1 MSSFL
6 RGLWEN
12 TFGLLVEDGSLAV
25 GILAALAIVWV
36 AASSFG
42 EARRDQAGWL
52 LLVLLVGLLLV
63 NLNAAGRSARRKIGP

>member
-25 GILAALAIVWV
+25 GILAALAIVW
-36 AASSFG
+36 AASNALG
-42 EARRDQAGWL
+42 DARRDLAGWL
-52 LLVLLVGLLLV
+52 LLVLLVALLLV
-63 NLNAAGRSARRKIGP
+63 NLNVAGRAARRKASP

>member
-6 RGLWEN
+6 RGLWDN

-36 AASSFG
+36 ASNAFG
-42 EARRDQAGWL
+42 DARRDLAGWL
-52 LLVLLVGLLLV
+52 LLVLLVALLLV
-63 NLNAAGRSARRKIGP
+63 NLNAAGRSARRKASP

>member
-36 AASSFG
+36 ASNALG
-42 EARRDQAGWL
+42 DARRDLAGWL
-52 LLVLLVGLLLV
+52 LLVLLVALLLV
-63 NLNAAGRSARRKIGP
+63 NLNAAGRTARRKTSS